1 VGRIDDL
8 AITRTRGTGGARGQ
22 KTDGVVARLRR
33 LHERATSPP
42 AGGPS

>member
-1 VGRIDDL
+1 MGRSDDL
-8 AITRTRGTGGARGQ
+8 AITRARGTGGARGQ
-22 KTDGVVARLRR
+22 KTDGVVTTLRR